1 MREVKKEIPIAKTYP
16 EEVWEN
22 QKLKSW
28 SKPLH
33 HFGIA
38 QNALNQALMQQ
49 ILLLEQKNDALT
61 PQLNKQE
68 AVIQKVQERILERE
82 KEMYGRLGA
91 ELDTMQAEI
100 NRIRL
105 ATQLNSNT
113 LDRLVKGTA
122 AEQEPEP
129 AAALPDAV
137 PEE

>member
-1 MREVKKEIPIAKTYP
+1 
-16 EEVWEN
+16 
-22 QKLKSW
+22 
-28 SKPLH
+28 
-33 HFGIA
+33 
-38 QNALNQALMQQ
+38 MQQ

-61 PQLNKQE
+61 QQLHKQE

>member
-61 PQLNKQE
+61 QQLHKQE

-91 ELDTMQAEI
+91 ELDLSLI
-100 NRIRL
+100 HI
-105 ATQLNSNT
+105 
-113 LDRLVKGTA
+113 
-122 AEQEPEP
+122 
-129 AAALPDAV
+129 
-137 PEE
+137 

>member
-1 MREVKKEIPIAKTYP
+1 
-16 EEVWEN
+16 
-22 QKLKSW
+22 
-28 SKPLH
+28 
-33 HFGIA
+33 
-38 QNALNQALMQQ
+38 
-49 ILLLEQKNDALT
+49 
-61 PQLNKQE
+61 
-68 AVIQKVQERILERE
+68 
-82 KEMYGRLGA
+82 MYGRLGA